1 MRPSNTGKPIANL
14 TPLMVVCVLIDS
26 NDVELRT
33 VCYQIRVGVVMNLSE
48 HLTGVVEKKQALAE
62 RMELAA

>member
-1 MRPSNTGKPIANL
+1 
-14 TPLMVVCVLIDS
+14 MVVCVLIDS